1 MANDSMIARMAAMVV
16 GLTVAIDPT
25 TAPTTIDN
33 DETIAGNATISLKA
47 APIVTVAADAVIY
60 SSLCFPPP
68 DAHRI

>member
-1 MANDSMIARMAAMVV
+1 MAAMVY

-25 TAPTTIDN
+25 TAAPTIDD
-33 DETIAGNATISLKA
+33 DEMIAGNATISLEA

-60 SSLCFPPP
+60 SGHCFPPP